1 MLKASRLVPGGTSES
16 VKAGGLDEQ
25 RATPVHEKL
34 SDIAIATEHV
44 TSTAAI
50 VVRTA
55 VTVATR
61 RYALNETSHLPRL
74 NKPPTADVGVQV
86 NDLIG
91 PVAGANLPHLYV
103 LGKAVLDP
111 EPK

>member
-1 MLKASRLVPGGTSES
+1 M
-16 VKAGGLDEQ
+16 
-25 RATPVHEKL
+25 
-34 SDIAIATEHV
+34 
-44 TSTAAI
+44 
-50 VVRTA
+50 
-55 VTVATR
+55 
-61 RYALNETSHLPRL
+61 

-111 EPK
+111 ESK